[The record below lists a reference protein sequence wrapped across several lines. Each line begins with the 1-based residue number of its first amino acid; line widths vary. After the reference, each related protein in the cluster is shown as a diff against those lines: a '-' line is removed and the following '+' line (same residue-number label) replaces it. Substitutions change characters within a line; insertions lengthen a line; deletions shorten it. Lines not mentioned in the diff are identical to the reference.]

1 MALETVD
8 KKENGKK
15 LREFHQPT
23 FEKMG
28 LVNPTLYGKLVYMP
42 TGKSE
47 LYTSFFHSEISRGAD
62 VFIESTN
69 RDLVPE
75 KEDRAL
81 YMWKFNPHFGEEY
94 ERTQEADITKVRYLI
109 PISELIVIKRY
120 NLEEIF
126 PIKNEEIIIETD
138 AEKEIIENKDFDFN
152 SPVTLTDKEAPITE
166 MTIRDFAA
174 IILKKPVSRKEWLN
188 EIIKSK

>member
-8 KKENGKK
+8 KRENGKK

-28 LVNPTLYGKLVYMP
+28 LVNPTLYGKLIYKP

-47 LYTSFFHSEISRGAD
+47 YYTSFFHSEISRGSD
-62 VFIESTN
+62 IFIEGTT
-69 RDLVPE
+69 RDLIPE
-75 KEDRAL
+75 AEDRAL
-81 YMWKFNPHFGEEY
+81 YQWKFNPHFGEEY
-94 ERTQEADITKVRYLI
+94 EKTQELDLNKLRYLI
-109 PISELIVIKRY
+109 PLSELVVVKRY
-120 NLEEIF
+120 TEDDIN
-126 PIKNEEIIIETD
+126 PVKKEEIIIETD
-138 AEKEIIENKDFDFN
+138 AEKEIIENKDFDF
-152 SPVTLTDKEAPITE
+152 SGPVTLTDKETPITE

>member
-1 MALETVD
+1 MLTTTD
-8 KKENGKK
+8 KRENGKK

-28 LVNPTLYGKLVYMP
+28 LVNPTLYGKLVYQP
-42 TGKSE
+42 SGKSE
-47 LYTSFFHSEISRGAD
+47 LYTSFFHSEISRGND
-62 VFIESTN
+62 IFIEATT
-69 RDLVPE
+69 RDIVPE
-75 KEDRAL
+75 AEDRAL

-94 ERTQEADITKVRYLI
+94 ERTQDADPSKVRYLI

-120 NLEEIF
+120 NQEDNSTVKKQEV
-126 PIKNEEIIIETD
+126 IIETD
-138 AEKEIIENKDFDFN
+138 AEKEIIENSGFDLSN
-152 SPVTLTDKEAPITE
+152 PVTLTDKEAPITE

>member
-1 MALETVD
+1 MLIMQD
-8 KKENGKK
+8 KRENGKK

-28 LVNPTLYGKLVYMP
+28 LVNPTLYGKLVYHH
-42 TGKSE
+42 KSE
-47 LYTSFFHSEISRGAD
+47 LYTSFFHSEISRGND
-62 VFIESTN
+62 IFIEATN
-69 RDLVPE
+69 RDFVPE

-81 YMWKFNPHFGEEY
+81 YMWKFNPHFDEEY
-94 ERTQEADITKVRYLI
+94 EKTVEIDATKIRYLI
-109 PISELIVIKRY
+109 PLSELIVIKRY
-120 NLEEIF
+120 TQEDKTPLKKEEV
-126 PIKNEEIIIETD
+126 IIETD
-138 AEKEIIENKDFDFN
+138 AEKEIIENKDFDF
-152 SPVTLTDKEAPITE
+152 SGPVTLTDKEAPITE

>member
-1 MALETVD
+1 MLVMQD
-8 KKENGKK
+8 KRENGKR

-28 LVNPTLYGKLVYMP
+28 LVNPTLYGKLVYNP
-42 TGKSE
+42 TGRSE
-47 LYTSFFHSEISRGAD
+47 LYTSFFHSEISRGND
-62 VFIESTN
+62 IFIEATT
-69 RDLVPE
+69 RDIVPE

-81 YMWKFNPHFGEEY
+81 YMWKFNPHFAEEY
-94 ERTQEADITKVRYLI
+94 EKSTELDPAKVRYLI
-109 PISELIVIKRY
+109 PLSELIVIKRY
-120 NLEEIF
+120 TPEEVN
-126 PIKNEEIIIETD
+126 PTQKEEVIMETD
-138 AEKEIIENKDFDFN
+138 AEKEIIENSDFDFD
-152 SPVTLTDKEAPITE
+152 SPVKLTDKESPITE